1 MLESYENTLYATKK
15 NFVDEYRNKQDKIF
29 ESIFLIV
36 YEQLNE
42 IITARAAMG
51 MQEGLA
57 KECARK

>member
-1 MLESYENTLYATKK
+1 MN
-15 NFVDEYRNKQDKIF
+15 RIF

-42 IITARAAMG
+42 VIAARAAMG

-57 KECARK
+57 KEACS